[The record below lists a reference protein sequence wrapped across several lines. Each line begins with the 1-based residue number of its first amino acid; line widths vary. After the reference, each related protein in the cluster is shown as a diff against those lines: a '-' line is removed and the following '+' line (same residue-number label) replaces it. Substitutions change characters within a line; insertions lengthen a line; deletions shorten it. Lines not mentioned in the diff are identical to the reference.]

1 MVLISQIAAVLV
13 AGAFLSFGL
22 AKQRT
27 PAAIARS
34 IFVLASLLA
43 YLYFWAHAWS
53 TPDSYWSQRSAWK
66 RLPPD
71 QAVATGG
78 AAAEAGLQTGFAE
91 WIRGRLKPGERFY
104 LEPSSARDDPAVY
117 QWFTYR
123 LLPNLTSETPEHAD
137 WFVFYNTSP
146 KASGVGARLRG
157 VAEQYAPNFSIARVR
172 RAS

>member
-13 AGAFLSFGL
+13 ACAFLSFAV

-66 RLPPD
+66 RLTPD

-78 AAAEAGLQTGFAE
+78 AAAEGGLQTGFAE
-91 WIRGRLKPGERFY
+91 WIRSRLKPGERFY
-104 LEPSSARDDPAVY
+104 LEPSGARDDPAVY

-123 LLPNLTSETPEHAD
+123 LLPNLTSEAPKQAD

-146 KASGVGARLRG
+146 KASGVRARLRG
-157 VAEQYAPNFSIARVR
+157 ADEQYAPNFSIARVR
-172 RAS
+172 HAS

>member
-13 AGAFLSFGL
+13 SGVFLSFAV

-43 YLYFWAHAWS
+43 YLYFWGHAWS

-66 RLPPD
+66 RLTAD

-78 AAAEAGLQTGFAE
+78 AAAEGGLQTGFAE

-104 LEPSSARDDPAVY
+104 LEPGSSRDDPALY

-123 LLPNLTSETPEHAD
+123 LLPNLTSETPEQAD

-157 VAEQYAPNFSIARVR
+157 VDELYAPNFSMARVR
-172 RAS
+172 HAS